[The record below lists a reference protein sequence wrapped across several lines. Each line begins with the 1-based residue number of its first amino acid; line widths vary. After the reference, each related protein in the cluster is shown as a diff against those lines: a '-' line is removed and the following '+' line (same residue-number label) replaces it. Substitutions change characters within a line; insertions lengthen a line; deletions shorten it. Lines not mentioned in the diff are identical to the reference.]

1 MNRWYLR
8 GDEEEA
14 AERREGRGGGE
25 PAAEDAVHD
34 GHVGAG
40 VEGRGRVWGGGGFG
54 RLGSG
59 LLLFFRLF
67 EFGKIKSFVVEYIAT
82 YNKRFDTI

>member
-1 MNRWYLR
+1 MVP
-8 GDEEEA
+8 
-14 AERREGRGGGE
+14 EGRRGGGRGE
-25 PAAEDAVHD
+25 KGGERRRRAR
-34 GHVGAG
+34 GGGCGARRPCRRRS
-40 VEGRGRVWGGGGFG
+40 RGERKGLGGGFG